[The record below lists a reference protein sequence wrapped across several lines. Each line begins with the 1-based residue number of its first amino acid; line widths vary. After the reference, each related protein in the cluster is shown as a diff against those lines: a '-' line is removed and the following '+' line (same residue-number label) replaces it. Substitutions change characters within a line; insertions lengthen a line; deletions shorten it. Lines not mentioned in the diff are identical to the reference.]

1 MTPSLDISSQ
11 VDHSEITIGDRVHYE
26 IKVVYPKDGHLELPS
41 VLGNLGSFEVKEYQA
56 SDPKDAGGLKI
67 QTWRFDLS
75 TYTVGKYTIPPQI
88 VEYRQGADTAAT
100 LFYTQ
105 PIEINVKRTSA
116 ETVKDIAD
124 IAPLAAVEAPT
135 PWLLYGACGV
145 LALALA
151 FFLWRALRRKRTP
164 IAAAKPQLP
173 PYEEAIAGLA
183 RLQDLS
189 LIRQNRAREFSFALS
204 EVLRRYVSR
213 RYGVDALESTTGE
226 FLEKARNLPV
236 TGAQRRWLGEF
247 CESTDLVKFAN
258 ALLLE
263 SEAGALLTATSEFV
277 KQTKPREDAP
287 GPSSPA
293 AGVPGAA
300 VKPANG
306 PKAGGSGTGK
316 PTGKSGGDAPSAPP
330 RTKPSSG
337 GGLIQGGHGHD
348 DPGPGKGKP
357 A

>member
-26 IKVVYPKDGHLELPS
+26 IKVVYPKEGRLELPS
-41 VLGNLGSFEVKEYQA
+41 VLGNLGSFEVKDYQA
-56 SDPKDAGGLKI
+56 SDPKDAGALKI

-75 TYTVGKYTIPPQI
+75 TYTVGKYTIPPQVI
-88 VEYRQGADTAAT
+88 EYRQGTDTAAAI
-100 LFYTQ
+100 FYTQ

-124 IAPLAAVEAPT
+124 IAPLVPVEAPT
-135 PWLLYGACGV
+135 PWLLYGAGAA

-151 FFLWRALRRKRTP
+151 VLLWRALRKKTAVAP
-164 IAAAKPQLP
+164 AKPQLP
-173 PYEEAIAGLA
+173 PYEEALEGLA

-213 RYGVDALESTTGE
+213 RFGVDALESTTGE
-226 FLEKARNLPV
+226 FLAKARNLPV
-236 TGAQRRWLGEF
+236 TSAQRQWLGEF
-247 CESTDLVKFAN
+247 CERTDLVKFAN

-263 SEAGALLTATSEFV
+263 SEAGALLKATGDFV
-277 KQTKPREDAP
+277 KQTKPREDAAE
-287 GPSSPA
+287 SPA
-293 AGVPGAA
+293 SGGAVGTAGAA
-300 VKPANG
+300 GRATGPAAAKPAGG
-306 PKAGGSGTGK
+306 P
-316 PTGKSGGDAPSAPP
+316 KSGGNGPA
-330 RTKPSSG
+330 KPSPG

-348 DPGPGKGKP
+348 EPPPGRGKP